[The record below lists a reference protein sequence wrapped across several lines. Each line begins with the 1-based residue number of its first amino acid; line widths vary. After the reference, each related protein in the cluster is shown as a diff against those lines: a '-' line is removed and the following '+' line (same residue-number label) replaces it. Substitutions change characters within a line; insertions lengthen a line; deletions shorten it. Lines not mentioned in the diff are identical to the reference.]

1 MVIPAISLFHFDKYN
16 LSNFKFNDDELMVCD
31 ERCFW
36 TENPCLL
43 NLKDTRYFELSDE
56 MLSSKAGFVVD
67 KEQLIRNLANYDINA
82 SPQEV
87 FICSDNY
94 LSSDELEDYKED
106 CDETIP
112 GFRLTK
118 PRDKFGRNRR
128 IKTNLI
134 EKLSIPLLK
143 FLGKIKVGDIIEC
156 RKSCYP
162 YEKNVSFI
170 VVKAK
175 DDDGVNFI
183 KLIVISGYKAGLW
196 VLPFLF
202 KTDKNM
208 VEADWLI
215 KNWKYIFYRC
225 CDIRYT
231 YVNLQNRKE
240 ILNFTDKQLENF
252 IKIKRKR
259 FKFKNKK

>member
-1 MVIPAISLFHFDKYN
+1 MTILPISTFDN
-16 LSNFKFNDDELMVCD
+16 DLQRGDIIKFNDDELMVCD

-43 NLKDTRYFELSDE
+43 NLKDTRCFELPSE

-67 KEQLIRNLANYDINA
+67 KEQLIRNLANFGINA
-82 SPQEV
+82 DPQEV

-94 LSSDELEDYKED
+94 LSSDELKDYKED

-112 GFRLTK
+112 GFRLIK

-128 IKTNLI
+128 IKRNLM
-134 EKLSIPLLK
+134 KKFSIPLLK
-143 FLGKIKVGDIIEC
+143 FRGKIEVGDIIEC

-175 DDDGVNFI
+175 DDDGANFI
-183 KLIVISGYKAGLW
+183 KLIVISGYKAGL
-196 VLPFLF
+196 
-202 KTDKNM
+202 
-208 VEADWLI
+208 
-215 KNWKYIFYRC
+215 
-225 CDIRYT
+225 
-231 YVNLQNRKE
+231 
-240 ILNFTDKQLENF
+240 
-252 IKIKRKR
+252 
-259 FKFKNKK
+259 

>member
-1 MVIPAISLFHFDKYN
+1 MTILPISTFDN
-16 LSNFKFNDDELMVCD
+16 DLQRGDIIKFNDDELMVCD

-36 TENPCLL
+36 TENQD
-43 NLKDTRYFELSDE
+43 NRYFELPSE

-67 KEQLIRNLANYDINA
+67 KEQLIRNLANFGINA

-94 LSSDELEDYKED
+94 LSSDELGD
-106 CDETIP
+106 CDEAIP
-112 GFRLTK
+112 GFRLIK

-134 EKLSIPLLK
+134 KKLSIPLLK
-143 FLGKIKVGDIIEC
+143 FCGKIEVGDIIEC

-202 KTDKNM
+202 ETDKKTI
-208 VEADWLI
+208 EADWLI

-225 CDIRYT
+225 CDIRHT

-240 ILNFTDKQLENF
+240 VLNFTDKELENF